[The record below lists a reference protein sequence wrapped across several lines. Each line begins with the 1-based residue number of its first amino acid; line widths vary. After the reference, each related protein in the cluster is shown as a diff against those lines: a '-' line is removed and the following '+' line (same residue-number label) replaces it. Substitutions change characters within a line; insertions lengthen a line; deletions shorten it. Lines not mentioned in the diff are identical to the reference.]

1 MYTYTQRRDVLSYE
15 CFAGRVMADGRVY
28 IGEAGTDDS
37 CRRRIDP
44 TRMGMLINKI
54 GKTYLHLEG
63 HLCLGTM
70 PTIFKGATL
79 MDETN
84 EIEMV
89 GYFQF

>member
-54 GKTYLHLEG
+54 GKNRLKSLTAKEKVVKLEFAKSLLDLRTASSG
-63 HLCLGTM
+63 
-70 PTIFKGATL
+70 
-79 MDETN
+79 
-84 EIEMV
+84 
-89 GYFQF
+89 